1 MQLSVDAAVRGRVMA
16 LYTAVFFGGT
26 PIGAPMVGWLADH
39 FGARWSLIGG
49 GGVSVVATV
58 LAALLLL
65 RRQHLVVRAS
75 MRPRPHLD
83 VRTTAQHEQALDTA
97 QQS

>member
-1 MQLSVDAAVRGRVMA
+1 MA

-39 FGARWSLIGG
+39 FGARWTLIGG

-58 LAALLLL
+58 VAALLLL

-83 VRTTAQHEQALDTA
+83 VRRPAQHEQALDTA
-97 QQS
+97 QHS